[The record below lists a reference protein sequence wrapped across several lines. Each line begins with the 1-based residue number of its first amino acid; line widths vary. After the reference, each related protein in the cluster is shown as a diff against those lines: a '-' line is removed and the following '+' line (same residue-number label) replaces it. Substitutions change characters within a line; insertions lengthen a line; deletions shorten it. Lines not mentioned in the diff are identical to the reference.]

1 MARIPRLLGDR
12 LDYLHE
18 EVMWRRHLV
27 GAEAHGWLDRQA
39 AAVLAAGRL
48 WGFEPEVA
56 DRLDELREL
65 LPEET

>member
-1 MARIPRLLGDR
+1 M
-12 LDYLHE
+12 HE

-65 LPEET
+65 LPEDT